1 MNAQTMHLSLY
12 VYDTS
17 SIGKDQGLSHQE
29 KIYVLTTIEN
39 SCRSALQYYLNKF
52 NINQIRY
59 SVFVILYLCQFN
71 KSAMINHESDVPYA
85 K

>member
-29 KIYVLTTIEN
+29 NMYLLYVLTTIEN

-59 SVFVILYLCQFN
+59 SVFVI
-71 KSAMINHESDVPYA
+71 
-85 K
+85 